1 MKNAD
6 KNIKKYRSGKLV
18 LMIAAIIFVV
28 LAAGISTNLVGR
40 IRERVRST
48 SVQVI
53 SELTDN
59 KAKVLVD
66 ILNEAEDDLLVLS
79 RYLGEE
85 KETVR
90 QVQIIDQFQAT
101 HSLEALAVQDAN
113 GNDIYGNVD
122 EMCMNG
128 IPEEFDEALDVGPL
142 EAVWDTALD
151 LSGRRMVLFGVSI
164 PGGGCIYG
172 ALGAESLENAYGET
186 TYVDEGYSYI
196 VKKDGDIVLPP
207 VRYSYEQI
215 YMNIENLLKANGN
228 EKEKVNAF
236 MKSLNSGDTGSVV
249 FSFDGNEQLIC
260 FEPLALDKAWQI
272 ITVVPLAAVEA
283 DGHQIIRMSVYMAVC
298 IVAALALVLICGIA
312 FFFFNQRKQKE
323 NDKFLRR
330 IYQAISENIDTVI
343 FILDDASSTL
353 DYVFENSQR
362 ILGIG
367 AEEFIDQVER
377 IDHGFQ
383 VKLEELM
390 QMERPKK
397 WAERELQVYNDRMNQ
412 DMRLKVIS
420 CPFYLGDSRKYI
432 FSVTDVTEE
441 YKSRENIIAAV
452 TAAEQANAAK
462 SQFLANMSHDIRTP
476 MNGIVGMT
484 SIAMMNLDDRD
495 RVEDCLKKID
505 LSSKMLLGLIND
517 VLDMSKIESGKL
529 VLSREPFDL
538 KDFLDNIETVFQNQ
552 FHAKNQE
559 FSMQV
564 QIEHRELS
572 GDKTRLNQIFVNL
585 LSNAVKFTPENGKIT
600 LLVQELGQRHTG
612 FAAYRFQ
619 VTDTGIGMEPEFLKR
634 IFDPFE
640 RADGGIVNRTEGTG
654 LGMAITKNL
663 VTAMG
668 GQISVESK
676 PGQGT
681 TFCVEM
687 ELASQD
693 TSRLES
699 SSIKEDQQYY
709 DYSAKRFLL
718 AEDNELNREIAVELL
733 GSRGAI
739 VEWTENG
746 KEAVDRFV
754 SRQEGYYDAILMD
767 IQMPVMNG
775 YEAAQAIRA
784 SDHPQAASI
793 PIIAMTANAYVED
806 VKAAKDAGMNGH
818 VAKPIDIDQIS
829 RALSEAM

>member
-1 MKNAD
+1 
-6 KNIKKYRSGKLV
+6 
-18 LMIAAIIFVV
+18 
-28 LAAGISTNLVGR
+28 
-40 IRERVRST
+40 
-48 SVQVI
+48 
-53 SELTDN
+53 
-59 KAKVLVD
+59 
-66 ILNEAEDDLLVLS
+66 
-79 RYLGEE
+79 
-85 KETVR
+85 
-90 QVQIIDQFQAT
+90 
-101 HSLEALAVQDAN
+101 
-113 GNDIYGNVD
+113 
-122 EMCMNG
+122 
-128 IPEEFDEALDVGPL
+128 
-142 EAVWDTALD
+142 
-151 LSGRRMVLFGVSI
+151 
-164 PGGGCIYG
+164 
-172 ALGAESLENAYGET
+172 
-186 TYVDEGYSYI
+186 
-196 VKKDGDIVLPP
+196 
-207 VRYSYEQI
+207 
-215 YMNIENLLKANGN
+215 
-228 EKEKVNAF
+228 
-236 MKSLNSGDTGSVV
+236 
-249 FSFDGNEQLIC
+249 
-260 FEPLALDKAWQI
+260 
-272 ITVVPLAAVEA
+272 
-283 DGHQIIRMSVYMAVC
+283 
-298 IVAALALVLICGIA
+298 
-312 FFFFNQRKQKE
+312 
-323 NDKFLRR
+323 
-330 IYQAISENIDTVI
+330 
-343 FILDDASSTL
+343 
-353 DYVFENSQR
+353 
-362 ILGIG
+362 
-367 AEEFIDQVER
+367 
-377 IDHGFQ
+377 
-383 VKLEELM
+383 
-390 QMERPKK
+390 
-397 WAERELQVYNDRMNQ
+397 
-412 DMRLKVIS
+412 MRLKVIS

>member
-1 MKNAD
+1 
-6 KNIKKYRSGKLV
+6 
-18 LMIAAIIFVV
+18 MIAAIIFVV